1 MRTMTATEASRNF
14 SGLLDL
20 IEAGETIRITRGNE
34 PIAEVGPARRRTG
47 ADLEAALAA
56 ADLPALD
63 EDLED
68 DIAQAL
74 ALVTDEGTDPWA
86 GA

>member
-1 MRTMTATEASRNF
+1 MRTITATEASRNF

-47 ADLEAALAA
+47 ADLEAALLAA
-56 ADLPALD
+56 GLPALD
-63 EDLED
+63 DDLER
-68 DIAQAL
+68 DITEAL
-74 ALVTDEGTDPWA
+74 ALVANDGSDPWA
-86 GA
+86 DA

>member
-63 EDLED
+63 EDLES

-74 ALVTDEGTDPWA
+74 ALVSDEGADPWA

>member
-34 PIAEVGPARRRTG
+34 PIAEIGPAHRRTG
-47 ADLEAALAA
+47 ADLEAALLAA
-56 ADLPALD
+56 GLPALD
-63 EDLED
+63 EDLEH
-68 DIAQAL
+68 DISEAL
-74 ALVTDEGTDPWA
+74 ALVSNEGNDPWA
-86 GA
+86 EA

>member
-47 ADLEAALAA
+47 ADLEAALLTAG
-56 ADLPALD
+56 LPALD
-63 EDLED
+63 DDLER
-68 DIAQAL
+68 DIAEAL
-74 ALVTDEGTDPWA
+74 ALVTNDGSDPWA
-86 GA
+86 DA

>member
-56 ADLPALD
+56 AALPPLD

-74 ALVTDEGTDPWA
+74 ALVSDEGADPWA
-86 GA
+86 AA

>member
-1 MRTMTATEASRNF
+1 MTATEASRNF

-56 ADLPALD
+56 ADLPTLD
-63 EDLED
+63 EDLES

-74 ALVTDEGTDPWA
+74 SLVSDEGADPWA